1 MKNHGINQLSNP
13 WEEVKKQTSK
23 KDIQDLEKMEEYAVN
38 ATIHLGSDVP
48 EEVQQFIKSIY
59 KQEGLHQCQT
69 PTCSIRLKD

>member
-48 EEVQQFIKSIY
+48 EEVQ
-59 KQEGLHQCQT
+59 
-69 PTCSIRLKD
+69 